1 MTLARRRRPLV
12 VPSCDL
18 VAWRGTGVGGWGGGQ
33 LCVANR
39 AVRVLG
45 AGDWPERGE
54 CFRGAA
60 LPAAHAGFYAAGTK
74 YRVPGFLATS
84 FSEDVAR
91 DFARRAFHAG
101 EGEHPAV
108 LYTVLVRPSRPAR
121 THART
126 HALARTHTHAC
137 VHAYVPARAH
147 THVFA
152 L

>member
-1 MTLARRRRPLV
+1 M
-12 VPSCDL
+12 
-18 VAWRGTGVGGWGGGQ
+18 
-33 LCVANR
+33 ANR

>member
-18 VAWRGTGVGGWGGGQ
+18 VAWRGTGVGGRGGGGGQ

-108 LYTVLVRPSRPAR
+108 LYTVLVRRS
-121 THART
+121 
-126 HALARTHTHAC
+126 
-137 VHAYVPARAH
+137 
-147 THVFA
+147 
-152 L
+152 

>member
-1 MTLARRRRPLV
+1 MV
-12 VPSCDL
+12 
-18 VAWRGTGVGGWGGGQ
+18 GGQ

-108 LYTVLVRPSRPAR
+108 LYTVLVRRSRRAR

-126 HALARTHTHAC
+126 HARTRARARVLRVLRKRILRTHTRARTHTYPRT
-137 VHAYVPARAH
+137 VEYQSSGSSSSE
-147 THVFA
+147 
-152 L
+152 

>member
-1 MTLARRRRPLV
+1 MV
-12 VPSCDL
+12 
-18 VAWRGTGVGGWGGGQ
+18 GGQ

-108 LYTVLVRPSRPAR
+108 IYTVLVRRSRHAR

-126 HALARTHTHAC
+126 HAR
-137 VHAYVPARAH
+137 ARAH
-147 THVFA
+147 THMRVHA
-152 L
+152 HTCARAHTHTHVSSRCRVSKPWIE

>member
-1 MTLARRRRPLV
+1 M
-12 VPSCDL
+12 
-18 VAWRGTGVGGWGGGQ
+18 GWGGGGP

-108 LYTVLVRPSRPAR
+108 LYTVLVRRSPHAR

-126 HALARTHTHAC
+126 HVRTHAHTHTCVRARIRARTHARTHS
-137 VHAYVPARAH
+137 
-147 THVFA
+147 HVSSRCSLSKFWIE
-152 L
+152 

>member
-1 MTLARRRRPLV
+1 M
-12 VPSCDL
+12 
-18 VAWRGTGVGGWGGGQ
+18 
-33 LCVANR
+33 ANR

-108 LYTVLVRPSRPAR
+108 LYTVLVRPSP
-121 THART
+121 HART
-126 HALARTHTHAC
+126 HTCTHARARTHTHTRTFVC
-137 VHAYVPARAH
+137 TRILARAH
-147 THVFA
+147 ARAHVYPRA
-152 L
+152 VEYQSLGSSSSK